1 MKQRVFE
8 RADLCFVFDPDRPK
22 PMRSPNVDLTIPN
35 HVASSRGQMA
45 VHARA
50 NAIDRLTNVD
60 RNLIEVTEYIAADFL
75 CWRTNGA
82 ATKR

>member
-8 RADLCFVFDPDRPK
+8 RADLCFVFDRIGPNPCDL
-22 PMRSPNVDLTIPN
+22 PNVDLTIRN

-75 CWRTNGA
+75 C
-82 ATKR
+82 

>member
-1 MKQRVFE
+1 
-8 RADLCFVFDPDRPK
+8 
-22 PMRSPNVDLTIPN
+22 MRSPNVDLTIPN

-75 CWRTNGA
+75 C
-82 ATKR
+82 